1 MKTTIKLIMMMMIAT
16 NIFSQNVTFSDL
28 NLKAFLVNEYCVDTD
43 NNSLPDIDADLNNDG
58 EIQISEANSIL
69 NLHIAKLNND
79 YNIQSLQDLSA
90 FTNLEFLKILYN
102 NGITNISNL
111 GLSNLKTF
119 WFGSQSN
126 IDQIDISDL
135 TEIIDLRIEDCDV
148 NSLNIKNGSVAPN
161 FSLFYSENIQYA
173 CVDDITEEYN
183 ETLEH
188 MAEGILPTTDCSLS
202 TNEYV
207 IEKEIKIF
215 PNPTNGQINFNTK
228 YEIGKVTIFNSI
240 GQVVFK
246 KIPNN
251 NSINISYLIDGVYF
265 LRSKTENGFIFS
277 TIIKN

>member
-1 MKTTIKLIMMMMIAT
+1 MMIAT

-43 NNSLPDIDADLNNDG
+43 NDSLPDIDADLNNDG

-228 YEIGKVTIFNSI
+228 YEIGKVTIFNSL
-240 GQVVFK
+240 GQIVFK